1 MRLNGVDR
9 FIVIFKKTIMTTPY
23 KTNVRHSKPVIR
35 RTKRVKILMIDDH
48 PSQIEGYKVILS
60 YNHGDLEIEATA
72 CYSCEKAYRLITSA
86 PGNFD
91 LIFLDRNMPS
101 YKEMNIKTGED
112 LAYVIKKNLPLSKI
126 VIITS
131 HSEAFL
137 LYNMV
142 KKIDPA
148 GILVKSDFA
157 AEELLDAFDDI
168 LAGKIYYTETV
179 NRSIKELLS
188 KESYLDSYNR
198 QIITLLSQ
206 GVRTKNI
213 PKHLHISLSA
223 VEKRKAQVKDYF
235 CLDKASDEDIVREAR
250 RLGFI

>member
-1 MRLNGVDR
+1 MN
-9 FIVIFKKTIMTTPY
+9 TPY
-23 KTNVRHSKPVIR
+23 EIHANHSKSNFRRNRRIR
-35 RTKRVKILMIDDH
+35 ILMIDDH
-48 PSQIEGYKVILS
+48 PSQIEGYKVILE
-60 YNHGDLEIEATA
+60 YNHGNLEIEATA
-72 CYSCEKAYRLITSA
+72 CYSCEKAYRLITSV
-86 PGNFD
+86 GHDFD

-101 YKEMNIKTGED
+101 YQEMNIHTGED
-112 LAYVIKKNLPLSKI
+112 LAYVIKKKLPKSKI

-157 AEELLDAFDDI
+157 AEELLVAFDDI
-168 LAGKIYYTETV
+168 LAGKVYYTETV

-188 KESYLDSYNR
+188 KERYLDSYNR

-206 GVRTKNI
+206 GIRTKSI
-213 PKHLHISLSA
+213 PNYLHISLSA

-235 CLDKASDEDIVREAR
+235 CLDSAKDEDIVREAK

>member
-1 MRLNGVDR
+1 MQ
-9 FIVIFKKTIMTTPY
+9 
-23 KTNVRHSKPVIR
+23 KTNTSKTVGNPHPPVR
-35 RTKRVKILMIDDH
+35 ILMIDDH
-48 PSQIEGYKVILS
+48 PSQIEGYKVILA
-60 YNHGDLEIEATA
+60 YNHGDVEIEATA
-72 CYSCEKAYRLITSA
+72 CYSCEKAYRLITA
-86 PGNFD
+86 QQPDFD

-101 YKEMNIKTGED
+101 YKEMNITTGED
-112 LAYVIKKNLPLSKI
+112 LAHLIKKHLPESKI

-148 GILVKSDFA
+148 GLLVKSDFA
-157 AEELLDAFDDI
+157 AEELLVAFDDI
-168 LAGKIYYTETV
+168 LKGKIYYTETV
-179 NRSIKELLS
+179 NRSIRELLS
-188 KESYLDSYNR
+188 KETYLDTYNR

-206 GVRTKNI
+206 GIRTKSI
-213 PKHLHISLSA
+213 PEHLHISLSA

-235 CLDKASDEDIVREAR
+235 CLDKGGDEDIVREAK